1 MTNAY
6 SPAPAMAALM
16 AMLPPINWIVK
27 LRYAINLN
35 SLFLNRS
42 ALGTMFAE
50 AKNKLMD
57 SSWHLSVM
65 SFVYKK
71 KKWAKSIG
79 KKE

>member
-1 MTNAY
+1 MINKRMLEKIGLMTNAY

-57 SSWHLSVM
+57 SSWHIVSNVFCL
-65 SFVYKK
+65 
-71 KKWAKSIG
+71 
-79 KKE
+79 

>member
-1 MTNAY
+1 MLEKIGLMTNAY

-16 AMLPPINWIVK
+16 AMLPPINWIAK

-50 AKNKLMD
+50 AK
-57 SSWHLSVM
+57 
-65 SFVYKK
+65 
-71 KKWAKSIG
+71 
-79 KKE
+79 

>member
-1 MTNAY
+1 MINKRMLEKIGLMTNAY

-50 AKNKLMD
+50 AK
-57 SSWHLSVM
+57 
-65 SFVYKK
+65 
-71 KKWAKSIG
+71 
-79 KKE
+79 